1 MFDWDQDQESLVAV
15 QSQPAARDADRA
27 ATFAALRT
35 KIGLAVLGT
44 LVALGLAYEK
54 GVLPQ
59 VRGGSALTLTL
70 FEAPTFA
77 RNVATLPEGLVV
89 YDDAQAHRFLR
100 DLRFADATTLHSYIA
115 RTESDLSH
123 ATPALAPFYR
133 DVQALLTAEMARRAA
148 SAS

>member
-1 MFDWDQDQESLVAV
+1 MFDWDEDQESLVAV
-15 QSQPAARDADRA
+15 QPMSAPEPDRA
-27 ATFAALRT
+27 ATFAALRA
-35 KIGLAVLGT
+35 KMGLAVLGT

-89 YDDAQAHRFLR
+89 YEDAQAHRFMR
-100 DLRFADATTLHSYIA
+100 DLQFADATTLHSYIA